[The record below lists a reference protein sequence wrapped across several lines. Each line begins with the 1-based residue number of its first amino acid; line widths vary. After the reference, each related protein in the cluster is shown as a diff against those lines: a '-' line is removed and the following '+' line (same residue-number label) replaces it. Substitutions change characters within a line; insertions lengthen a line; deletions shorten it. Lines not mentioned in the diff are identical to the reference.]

1 MKELSKRILRKLE
14 IEDTR
19 ILCNEDE
26 VQKPCPQRQY
36 YPIYPSVLKILGFKE
51 RSYQLLASLH
61 GCELPVLSGINE
73 ILDKFVEENR
83 DKNEVFELDS
93 NLDFRGYMLIYI
105 RILRGAIRI

>member
-1 MKELSKRILRKLE
+1 MKYRSHVR
-14 IEDTR
+14 
-19 ILCNEDE
+19 N
-26 VQKPCPQRQY
+26 V
-36 YPIYPSVLKILGFKE
+36 KILGFKE